1 MKNEKPLL
9 TLRGWPRRI
18 VEARGICSV
27 AASSSRLH
35 RHAIL
40 PRGADPVL
48 VADLRAD
55 GWLVTI
61 CPTDNVQP
69 DKGTEK

>member
-1 MKNEKPLL
+1 MKPLPPL
-9 TLRGWPRRI
+9 TGFPKRI
-18 VEARGICSV
+18 VEAGGV
-27 AASSSRLH
+27 AAVGASSSNLH

-55 GWLVTI
+55 GWLVTVT
-61 CPTDNVQP
+61 PTERVL
-69 DKGTEK
+69 G